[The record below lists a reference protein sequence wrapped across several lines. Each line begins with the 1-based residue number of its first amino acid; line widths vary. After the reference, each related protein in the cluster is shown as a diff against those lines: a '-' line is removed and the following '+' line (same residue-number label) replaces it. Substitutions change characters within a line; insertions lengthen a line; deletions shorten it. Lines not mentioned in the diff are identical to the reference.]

1 VEGLIRLDTHVVV
14 WLYIGQ
20 VEALSARSIA
30 AIEQHQPVISPIVQL
45 ELDYLHE
52 IGRLIVGGGDIVADL
67 SRRIGLRVSDVALDA
82 LVPVAAA
89 LSWTR
94 DPFDRLIVADAL
106 VVGAALVTRDRL
118 IHDHTQVAVW

>member
-14 WLYIGQ
+14 WLYTGQ
-20 VEALSARSIA
+20 LEALSARTIT
-30 AIEQHQPVISPIVQL
+30 AIEQHQPAISPIVQL

-52 IGRLIVGGGDIVADL
+52 IGRLLVGGGDIVADL
-67 SRRIGLRVSDVALDA
+67 SRRIGLHLSDVALDA

-106 VVGAALVTRDRL
+106 VVGASLVTKDRA
-118 IHDHTQVAVW
+118 IHDHTQVALW